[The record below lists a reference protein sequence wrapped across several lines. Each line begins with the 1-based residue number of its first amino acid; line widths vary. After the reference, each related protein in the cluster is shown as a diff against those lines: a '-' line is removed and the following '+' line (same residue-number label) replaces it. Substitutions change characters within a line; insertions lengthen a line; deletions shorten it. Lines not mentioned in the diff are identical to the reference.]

1 MRNSDEDRGSV
12 GGGTA
17 RGSKSYVLFT
27 ATTVLLPLRAKAPPT
42 VRGGDAAA
50 AASDLG
56 RIGCDSTSSLGNGVG
71 GNGAG
76 DGSALVAGVGLD
88 DEIKADPPCQ
98 DAIQA

>member
-1 MRNSDEDRGSV
+1 LRNSDEDRGSV

-27 ATTVLLPLRAKAPPT
+27 ATTVLLPLRAKAPPAL
-42 VRGGDAAA
+42 RGGDVV
-50 AASDLG
+50 AASGRG
-56 RIGCDSTSSLGNGVG
+56 RIGGDSTSSLGNGVG